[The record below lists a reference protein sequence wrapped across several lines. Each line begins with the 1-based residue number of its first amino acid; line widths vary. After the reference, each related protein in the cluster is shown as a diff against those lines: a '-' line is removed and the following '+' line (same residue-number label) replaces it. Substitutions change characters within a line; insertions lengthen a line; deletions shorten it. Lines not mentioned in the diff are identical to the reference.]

1 LPHCAQEF
9 SAIAGKRIIT
19 PAGNHHPGS
28 ADINPPRWL
37 SRIYRFRFGHVPI
50 QNWSPSKANVRRPLE
65 PKDIP
70 EGAANLPIVIG
81 LRLACSGQ
89 LERCLHVSL

>member
-1 LPHCAQEF
+1 LV
-9 SAIAGKRIIT
+9 AIEGERQT
-19 PAGNHHPGS
+19 
-28 ADINPPRWL
+28 
-37 SRIYRFRFGHVPI
+37 
-50 QNWSPSKANVRRPLE
+50 PLE